1 MNVCFIDKTNF
12 IYNSRN
18 LYSQNLRGEES
29 ILINFSNALNSLRHK
44 LTIINNCRK
53 SKIIND
59 VKWFPP
65 NNFEYCFLKK
75 KFNQSLKKLE
85 KRI

>member
-1 MNVCFIDKTNF
+1 MNVCFIDKTDF

-65 NNFEYCFLKK
+65 NNFEYCVLKK
-75 KFNQSLKKLE
+75 NFNHSLKKLE